1 MTPKLILASE
11 SPRRRELLKKAG
23 YNFDVVPSKVSEIPN
38 KNLNVNDQI
47 LDISRRK
54 ARASFDQ
61 AQREKTEPFLV
72 LAADTEVI
80 FNNAPLGKPQS
91 PEDAH
96 RILRLLSG
104 LVHEV
109 ITGVCIIDSQTG
121 KEISQT
127 ETTKVHFKNLTDE
140 EIWQYIRTGEPMDK
154 AGAYGIQGLG
164 GNFVLRYEGSFDNI
178 VGLPMT
184 LVNKMLAPYSVKN
197 S

>member
-23 YNFDVVPSKVSEIPN
+23 YNFDVVPSKVSEIPD
-38 KNLNVNDQI
+38 KNLNVHDQI

-61 AQREKTEPFLV
+61 VKALKDEPFIV

-80 FNNAPLGKPQS
+80 FENSPLGKPQS

-104 LVHEV
+104 ISHQV
-109 ITGVCIIDSQTG
+109 ITGVCLIDSQSG
-121 KEISQT
+121 KEVSQT
-127 ETTKVHFKNLTDE
+127 ETTTVYFRSLSDE
-140 EIWQYIRTGEPMDK
+140 DIWNYIRTGEPMDK

-164 GNFVLRYEGSFDNI
+164 GAFVLRYEGAFDNI
-178 VGLPMT
+178 VGLPMD
-184 LVNKMLAPYSVKN
+184 LVGKMLEPYYVSI